1 FNGEQERQNIM
12 NKEKGLNN
20 FATRMIVNVLGIPAI
35 LLLIKTGRI
44 PFATFIALV
53 TVLAQIEFYNLMTK
67 KGFRPW
73 VLGGLAMG
81 IAWIVV
87 AYLSPGLLFPL
98 MIFVFLM
105 FLGIMLFKKIENA
118 AGNIAVT
125 MLGFIYIPVMLS
137 LLIVL
142 RESPNQFGGDYY
154 EGSQLLM
161 IVFASI
167 WICDSLAFVFGK
179 WLGRIKIA
187 PSISPG
193 KSWAGCIAGLIG
205 ASITV
210 YIFYIL
216 NWKPDYL
223 NLSDMLVIGIISG
236 IFGQAGDFIESVFK
250 RDAEVKDSGTLL
262 MGHGGVLDRF
272 DSFLFAPAFVYLYV
286 LFFI

>member
-1 FNGEQERQNIM
+1 M

-35 LLLIKTGRI
+35 LLLIRTGGI

-53 TVLAQIEFYNLMTK
+53 AVLAQIEFYNLMIK
-67 KGFRPW
+67 KGFHPW
-73 VLGGLAMG
+73 ILGGLASG
-81 IAWIVV
+81 IAWIAV

-98 MIFVFLM
+98 MIFIFLM
-105 FLGIMLFKKIENA
+105 FLGVMLFKTIENA

-125 MLGFIYIPVMLS
+125 LLGFLYISMMLS
-137 LLIVL
+137 ILIVL
-142 RESPNQFGGDYY
+142 RESPNQFGGVYR
-154 EGSQLLM
+154 EGGQLVM
-161 IVFASI
+161 IVFACI

-179 WLGRIKIA
+179 WLGRTKIA

-205 ASITV
+205 AVITAIII
-210 YIFYIL
+210 YYL
-216 NWKPDYL
+216 NWKPEYL
-223 NLSDMLVIGIISG
+223 KLSDLIVIGVISG

-250 RDAEVKDSGTLL
+250 RDAAVKDSGTLL

-272 DSFLFAPAFVYLYV
+272 DSFLFAPAFIYLYL